1 MNLAASDG
9 VVDSSRLAALATMKE
24 VIFNRMRRYGAAG

>member
-1 MNLAASDG
+1 LWILRVLLRFS
-9 VVDSSRLAALATMKE
+9 ATMKE